1 MLQFKKEYFILFIL
15 LLFTEIVI
23 AKYASGFVRHTL
35 GDYLVVFLLYSFIR
49 SFTKL
54 SINKTALLVL
64 AIAFGIELLQ
74 LTNLQ
79 NYYPNKYVHTL
90 KTLLGTSFSFADIVA
105 YTLGVLTILFL
116 EHFMH
121 KKVNSLP

>member
-1 MLQFKKEYFILFIL
+1 MLQFKRRYFIPFIL
-15 LLFTEIVI
+15 LLFIEIAI

-64 AIAFGIELLQ
+64 AIAFGIEIIQ

-79 NYYPNKYVHTL
+79 NYYPNKYLQTL
-90 KTLLGTSFSFADIVA
+90 KTLLGTTFSVADIVA

-116 EHFMH
+116 EHF
-121 KKVNSLP
+121 VNKS